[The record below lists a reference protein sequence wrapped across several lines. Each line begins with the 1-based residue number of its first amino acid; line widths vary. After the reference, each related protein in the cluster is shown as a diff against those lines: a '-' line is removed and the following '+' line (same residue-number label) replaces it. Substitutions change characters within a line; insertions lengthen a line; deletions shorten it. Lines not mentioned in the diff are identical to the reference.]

1 MENFKHTA
9 MKKTALFILM
19 TLSLAAFTI
28 SCQKDEDPI
37 QSTNPGPQSLP
48 GNWKVSLYVDNN
60 KDETGNYSN
69 YTFEF
74 SQNGDFI
81 AKTANNEF
89 GGTWSEIM
97 DDNKLKL
104 VISIAGN
111 DDLLELSD
119 DWVIISM
126 NETEIRLEDD
136 NQTDPE
142 QLNFVKVN

>member
-1 MENFKHTA
+1 
-9 MKKTALFILM
+9 MKKTALFILIAF
-19 TLSLAAFTI
+19 TLAAFTI
-28 SCQKDEDPI
+28 SCQKDENPI
-37 QSTNPGPQSLP
+37 QPTSPGPQSLT

-74 SQNGDFI
+74 LQNGGFI
-81 AKTANNEF
+81 ARTANSEF
-89 GGTWSEIM
+89 SGTWSEIT

-111 DDLLELSD
+111 SDLLELSD

-142 QLNFVKVN
+142 QLNFIKTN